1 MNADNTKLLMDSFRD
16 AELALAAMPKLPK
29 SVTPLYIHVLDAITQ
44 LEEQGRDARVS
55 DVAERLGTSL
65 PGVTRAVNSLEGLGL
80 VKKEKA
86 AGDRRIVILRLSDSG
101 REVHEQYVVRYM
113 DALSRLLGDISDE
126 DAECTAATIRK
137 VAEIM
142 RHSRLPID
150 RD

>member
-16 AELALAAMPKLPK
+16 AELALAAMPELPK
-29 SVTPLYIHVLDAITQ
+29 GVTPLYIHVLDAITQ
-44 LEEQGRDARVS
+44 LEEQGRNARVS
-55 DVAERLGTSL
+55 DVAELLGTSL
-65 PGVTRAVNSLEGLGL
+65 PGATRALNSMEALGL

-142 RHSRLPID
+142 RHSRLPIV

>member
-16 AELALAAMPKLPK
+16 AELALAAMPELPK
-29 SVTPLYIHVLDAITQ
+29 GVTPLYIHVLDAITQ

-86 AGDRRIVILRLSDSG
+86 AGDRRIVILRLSASG
-101 REVHEQYVVRYM
+101 REVHEQYVVRYI

-142 RHSRLPID
+142 RHSRLPIV

>member
-16 AELALAAMPKLPK
+16 AELALAAMPELPEG
-29 SVTPLYIHVLDAITQ
+29 VTPLYIHVLDAITQ

-142 RHSRLPID
+142 RHSRLPIV

>member
-16 AELALAAMPKLPK
+16 AELALAAMPELPK
-29 SVTPLYIHVLDAITQ
+29 GVTPLYIHELDAITQ
-44 LEEQGRDARVS
+44 LEEQGRNARVS
-55 DVAERLGTSL
+55 DVAELLGTSL
-65 PGVTRAVNSLEGLGL
+65 PGATRALNSMEALGL

-142 RHSRLPID
+142 RHSRLPIV

>member
-16 AELALAAMPKLPK
+16 AELALAAMPELPK
-29 SVTPLYIHVLDAITQ
+29 GVTPLYIHVLDAITQ

-65 PGVTRAVNSLEGLGL
+65 PGVTRVVNSLEGLGL

-86 AGDRRIVILRLSDSG
+86 AGDRRIVILRLSASG

-142 RHSRLPID
+142 RHSRLPIV